1 MDEPDGGNQRAGVD
15 QILQE
20 YDQQRSRFESF
31 CKKVHAYL
39 DERLREK
46 EIPFQTVLYRIKD
59 REKVRSKY
67 DRPSKAGKYNAL
79 NDITDIAGLRVITY
93 YEDDVDAVREVIEG
107 AFEIDRENFE
117 DKREPDDPENFSYH
131 ALHLVISL
139 KPSTLGDHSFKQLQ
153 GMRGEVQITSVL
165 RHAWAEIS
173 HKWYDLDERFP
184 RNVKRRFARLSA
196 LIDLADEQFVKLRD
210 ELEQVNSSID
220 RSVEGGFVDIPID
233 AQSLRAFIEQEPLVR
248 QIEQEIAAATSL
260 IVGDSLSESRIN
272 IAVGLLKNLGIDS
285 IKDLREDLRKFRV
298 ALLEYVTGTPP
309 FWRTAN
315 RSVSPNREIGICVID
330 LAMMILLSNFAEK
343 HKDEVAETFRDNFSK
358 NTESLGVH
366 WLQSADRIKKNALAA
381 NAITSKYRA

>member
-1 MDEPDGGNQRAGVD
+1 MNEPDGGGQRATVD
-15 QILQE
+15 RVLQD
-20 YDQQRSRFESF
+20 YDQQRSKFESF
-31 CKKVHAYL
+31 CKKVYAYL

-117 DKREPDDPENFSYH
+117 DKREPDDPESFSYH

-139 KPSTLGDHSFKQLQ
+139 KPSTLGDHSFEQLR
-153 GMRGEVQITSVL
+153 GMRGEIQITSVL
-165 RHAWAEIS
+165 RHAWAEIA

-210 ELEQVNSSID
+210 EWEQVNSSID

-233 AQSLRAFIEQEPLVR
+233 AQSLQAFIDQDPLLR
-248 QIEQEIAAATSL
+248 AIDEEIANSSQSNYLNLGAPPNSEVVLWSAGCRQ
-260 IVGDSLSESRIN
+260 VGLVTVTDLKDSLHE
-272 IAVGLLKNLGIDS
+272 
-285 IKDLREDLRKFRV
+285 
-298 ALLEYVTGTPP
+298 
-309 FWRTAN
+309 N
-315 RSVSPNREIGICVID
+315 RSEIVRDAGQTPINYPFRGVCLV
-330 LAMMILLSNFAEK
+330 LLLSILN
-343 HKDEVAETFRDNFSK
+343 RS
-358 NTESLGVH
+358 
-366 WLQSADRIKKNALAA
+366 
-381 NAITSKYRA
+381 